1 MMAVLLETVYLRINK
16 VNDVLEVYF
25 LRLKVER
32 MGIRV
37 RLEGP
42 TMMLAKIQAFSDIN
56 AVQTSM
62 T

>member
-1 MMAVLLETVYLRINK
+1 M
-16 VNDVLEVYF
+16 NDVLEVYF

>member
-1 MMAVLLETVYLRINK
+1 

-25 LRLKVER
+25 LRLKVEG

-37 RLEGP
+37 RLDGP
-42 TMMLAKIQAFSDIN
+42 TVMVKIQAFSDIN
-56 AVQTSM
+56 ALSTSK

>member
-1 MMAVLLETVYLRINK
+1 
-16 VNDVLEVYF
+16 VNDVLEVCV
-25 LRLKVER
+25 LRLKAER

-56 AVQTSM
+56 AVPTSK

>member
-1 MMAVLLETVYLRINK
+1 

-25 LRLKVER
+25 LRLKAEG

-37 RLEGP
+37 RLQGA
-42 TMMLAKIQAFSDIN
+42 TVMLVKTEAFSDIN
-56 AVQTSM
+56 AVPTSK

>member
-1 MMAVLLETVYLRINK
+1 MRINK
-16 VNDVLEVYF
+16 VNDILEVYF
-25 LRLKVER
+25 LRLKVEG

-42 TMMLAKIQAFSDIN
+42 TVMLVKIQSFSDIN
-56 AVQTSM
+56 AVSTSK

>member
-1 MMAVLLETVYLRINK
+1 

-25 LRLKVER
+25 LHLKVEG

-37 RLEGP
+37 RLDGP
-42 TMMLAKIQAFSDIN
+42 TVMLVKIQAFSDIN
-56 AVQTSM
+56 AVPTSK